1 MRHYP
6 YEYTLWY
13 NLAQAMKCE
22 IYLKLWSYA
31 QNCLICTLHP
41 FYCEKKLS
49 IRYGAHK
56 PVRVS
61 CSHCHVVDVMNDIIL
76 CSYTGFVLN
85 VCLLNR
91 CGKCTYM
98 AINTFWIW
106 IWRVLK
112 SSGPHE
118 FVEILEVLGVEELM
132 RAQLICSIV
141 GHIWHAV
148 WLILLLIVS
157 DLSTFVCSVKHQVS
171 KG

>member
-1 MRHYP
+1 MRHYL

-13 NLAQAMKCE
+13 NLAQAMKCDL
-22 IYLKLWSYA
+22 YLKLWSYA

-76 CSYTGFVLN
+76 CSYAGFVLI

-91 CGKCTYM
+91 FGKCTYM
-98 AINTFWIW
+98 AINTF
-106 IWRVLK
+106 
-112 SSGPHE
+112 
-118 FVEILEVLGVEELM
+118 
-132 RAQLICSIV
+132 
-141 GHIWHAV
+141 
-148 WLILLLIVS
+148 
-157 DLSTFVCSVKHQVS
+157 
-171 KG
+171 